1 MVLLVN
7 SSQDNY
13 RLSIIQPWLCTVGR
27 ACSKLTRLARSRSAP
42 TEEVHSNPIA
52 KKYTAT
58 TKPNLKGYS
67 PGCPVNQRAKDLNGD
82 WAKIMHEPHSIS
94 TDAHFS
100 ALKPDATGN
109 YTDSDCQPL
118 LLQIRKQVKQFCE
131 NTSIR
136 GIPRIVST
144 KDTRHRILWVVF
156 VAVFFVGCITCLT
169 FIINQYLEFDV
180 IHQPKKIYDSPR
192 SFPSVT
198 ICNLRPFSTRDIRKL
213 RAAGVAPVDMYING
227 IQRMRSYV
235 RAEHKGLLST
245 LWSLAAYLS
254 NLPESLDVQ
263 NLGHPLD
270 DIMQSCF
277 VLYKTGSVTRGTECE
292 RLGYWTKTQ
301 DQVFHNCYTYTV
313 FENRSDTTLNME
325 MVIYLDNLVEQTDC
339 FDCQGIL
346 SVLKVLLGIFEA

>member
-1 MVLLVN
+1 MN
-7 SSQDNY
+7 H
-13 RLSIIQPWLCTVGR
+13 
-27 ACSKLTRLARSRSAP
+27 SKLFLEVTNFTYSEKTQTKADNNLSRDNIYWLSGSSKADVLVANERQLNAPRLELTKS
-42 TEEVHSNPIA
+42 
-52 KKYTAT
+52 T
-58 TKPNLKGYS
+58 TKRRQLDFPVLKATYY
-67 PGCPVNQRAKDLNGD
+67 VDRHNEAKHTRANRFQL
-82 WAKIMHEPHSIS
+82 M
-94 TDAHFS
+94 
-100 ALKPDATGN
+100 
-109 YTDSDCQPL
+109 
-118 LLQIRKQVKQFCE
+118 RKE
-131 NTSIR
+131 NAID
-136 GIPRIVST
+136 
-144 KDTRHRILWVVF
+144 K
-156 VAVFFVGCITCLT
+156 
-169 FIINQYLEFDV
+169 YLEFDV

-263 NLGHPLD
+263 NLGHSLD

-339 FDCQGIL
+339 FDCQ
-346 SVLKVLLGIFEA
+346 